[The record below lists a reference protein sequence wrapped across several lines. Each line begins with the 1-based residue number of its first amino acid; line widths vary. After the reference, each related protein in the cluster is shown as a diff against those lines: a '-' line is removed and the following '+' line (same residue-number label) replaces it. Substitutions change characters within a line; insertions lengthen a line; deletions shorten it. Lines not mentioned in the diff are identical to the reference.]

1 MADVTHK
8 RIDELDTI
16 SGILKGISLRRVG
29 GDLGVSAFGIS
40 ISEMEPGAT
49 AYPEHDHSPDGIGGK
64 MFAKRPEQLGQEEV
78 YVALRGSGTIV
89 ADGEELPLDG
99 DHDRRRAR
107 PRLRHRRQPL
117 ADWAASPPP
126 SRAPRPASAGPPRRS

>member
-29 GDLGVSAFGIS
+29 GDLRVSAFGIS

-99 DHDRRRAR
+99 DHIVRVGPDVTRSIRPGPDGLRLLAIGAAPGRAYDTGGS
-107 PRLRHRRQPL
+107 L
-117 ADWAASPPP
+117 
-126 SRAPRPASAGPPRRS
+126 

>member
-1 MADVTHK
+1 MADLTHK

-49 AYPEHDHSPDGIGGK
+49 AYPEHDHSPDGIGGQ

-78 YVALRGSGTIV
+78 YVALRGSGTVV
-89 ADGEELPLDG
+89 ADGQDLPLDG
-99 DHDRRRAR
+99 DHIVRIGPDVTRKIEPGPDGLRLLAIGATPGRAYDTGGS
-107 PRLRHRRQPL
+107 L
-117 ADWAASPPP
+117 
-126 SRAPRPASAGPPRRS
+126 